1 MPHIVCTEELLNVI
15 IRFVVDTF
23 LISNLSLRLSLS
35 EHCPAGKLW
44 DLVRPLVEQQQQQ
57 QQPKSLAEPTT
68 AEAGSPPTTTSL
80 LTGESVMRPSPSFI
94 IERQELLH
102 NSTPAHSIAESNS
115 SSNNSES
122 DDSELADMSVV
133 LAENSSLLGKDL
145 QNILLLCLYLL
156 YTSIDGPDMIHVIRE
171 GVQKYLFG
179 LV

>member
-1 MPHIVCTEELLNVI
+1 MLLFGSL
-15 IRFVVDTF
+15 RTP
-23 LISNLSLRLSLS
+23 LLSNLSLRLSLS

-57 QQPKSLAEPTT
+57 QQQPKSLAEQTT
-68 AEAGSPPTTTSL
+68 AEAGSPPPTTSP
-80 LTGESVMRPSPSFI
+80 LTGVTVMRPSPSFI
-94 IERQELLH
+94 MERQELLH

-156 YTSIDGPDMIHVIRE
+156 YTSLMDLI
-171 GVQKYLFG
+171 
-179 LV
+179 

>member
-1 MPHIVCTEELLNVI
+1 MLLFCSL
-15 IRFVVDTF
+15 RTP

-57 QQPKSLAEPTT
+57 QQQQQQPKSSAEPTA
-68 AEAGSPPTTTSL
+68 AEAGSPPPATGL
-80 LTGESVMRPSPSFI
+80 LTGVTVMRPSPSFI
-94 IERQELLH
+94 MERQELLH

-145 QNILLLCLYLL
+145 QNSLFSRLYLL
-156 YTSIDGPDMIHVIRE
+156 YTSIEGPDMIHLIRK
-171 GVQKYLFG
+171 GVENIC
-179 LV
+179 LVWFVQN